1 MKLIKIRQRD
11 ITDCGAACL
20 SVISQY
26 YNLKIPISKIR
37 QIAGTDT
44 KGTNV
49 LGMIQAAEE
58 LGFSAK
64 GVKGKI
70 DSLPKIPLP
79 AIAHI
84 VVNNSLHHFIVIYS
98 VKNNIVKYM
107 DPADGRIHKLSIYE
121 FEKLW
126 TGVLILLIPGTD
138 FKSKDETISNF
149 RRFLFLINPHKYTII
164 QCLIGSSIYTILGLS
179 MSFYIEK
186 ITDYVLIGGNKNL
199 LNMMSIIMLCILTL
213 QLILGSMQTFFML
226 NTGQQ
231 IDGRLI
237 LGYYKHLM
245 KLPQRFF
252 DTMRV
257 GEIISRINDAV
268 KIRTFINDVSISI
281 VVNLFIVVFSFILM
295 FFYSWKLAL
304 ILLIIIPIYILIY
317 IMINRLNRKFERKVM
332 EDSAELESQ
341 LVESINSIRTIKE
354 FGIENYA
361 SLKTENKFVK
371 FLYTVFISGKNS
383 IFSSQS
389 SFFINTLFTI
399 IILWVGSYFVIDN
412 EITPGVLFSFY
423 AIIGYFTGPI
433 GKLIESNKTIQNALI
448 AADRLFEIMD
458 LEIEDNSSKINFSN
472 KNIGDIRF
480 NNVSFSYGTRTN
492 VFKDFNLNIPVGKIT
507 AIIGES
513 GSGKTTISALIQ
525 KIYQIQSGTIY
536 IKDQDI
542 NHFTNNSIRQYIVPI
557 PQQVDLFK
565 GTIIENI
572 ALGDLRPNVENIV
585 EITKKLDILSFIEKL
600 PNGFLTQIGENGVGL
615 SGGQKQRIAIA
626 RALYKKPKILIMD
639 EATSSLDS
647 ESENAV
653 QNTIREYNKEG
664 NTIIIIA
671 HRLSTIMNADKI
683 VILKNGE
690 IQEEGTHVEL
700 FKEGTS
706 YYTLWKKQTPIL

>member
-20 SVISQY
+20 ATISEY

-49 LGMIQAAEE
+49 LGMIQASEE

-70 DSLPKIPLP
+70 ESLSKIPLP

-84 VVNNSLHHFIVIYS
+84 IVNDTLHHYIVIYS
-98 VKNNIVKYM
+98 VNKNVVKYM
-107 DPADGRIHKLSIYE
+107 DPADGEIHKLPILA

-138 FKSKDETISNF
+138 FISKNETISNF
-149 RRFLFLINPHKYTII
+149 SRFFFLINPHKYTII
-164 QCLIGSSIYTILGLS
+164 QCIIGASIYTALGLS

-186 ITDYVLIGGNKNL
+186 ITDYVLVGGNTNL
-199 LNMMSIIMLCILTL
+199 LNMMSIIMLCILFI
-213 QLILGSMQTFFML
+213 QVILGSMQTFFML

-231 IDGRLI
+231 IDARLI

-268 KIRTFINDVSISI
+268 KIRAFINDISISI
-281 VVNLFIVVFSFILM
+281 IVNVFIIIFSFILM

-304 ILLIIIPIYILIY
+304 ILLIIIPIYIIIY
-317 IMINRLNRKFERKVM
+317 IIVNKLNKKFERKVM

-341 LVESINSIRTIKE
+341 LVESINSIQTIKQ
-354 FGIENYA
+354 FGIENYT
-361 SLKTENKFVK
+361 SLKTENKFIK
-371 FLYTVFISGKNS
+371 FLYTIYISGKNN

-399 IILWVGSYFVIDN
+399 IILWTGSYFVIDN
-412 EITPGVLFSFY
+412 QITPGVLFSFY

-433 GKLIESNKTIQNALI
+433 KSLVDSNKTIQNAMI

-458 LEIEDNSSKINFSN
+458 LEIDNNNSKINFSETN
-472 KNIGDIRF
+472 LGDIIF
-480 NNVSFSYGTRTN
+480 DNVSFTYGTRTN
-492 VFKDFNLNIPVGKIT
+492 VFKDFNLVIPKNKIT

-513 GSGKTTISALIQ
+513 GSGKTTISSLIQ
-525 KIYQIQSGTIY
+525 KIYSIQSGRIS
-536 IKDQDI
+536 IGSQDLK
-542 NHFTNNSIRQYIVPI
+542 NLTSDSIRKYVVPI

-572 ALGDLRPNVENIV
+572 ALGDLNPNVELVI
-585 EITKKLDILSFIEKL
+585 EISKKLDILSFIEKL

-626 RALYKKPKILIMD
+626 RALYKKPRILIMD

-653 QNTIREYNKEG
+653 QYTIKDYNEKG
-664 NTIIIIA
+664 NTVIIIA
-671 HRLSTIMNADKI
+671 HRLSTVMSADKI
-683 VILKNGE
+683 IVLGNGKLL
-690 IQEEGTHVEL
+690 EEGTHSEL
-700 FKEGTS
+700 FIEGTI
-706 YYTLWKKQTPIL
+706 YHTLWRKQMPLL

>member
-1 MKLIKIRQRD
+1 MKLVKIKQRD

-20 SVISQY
+20 AAISQY
-26 YNLKIPISKIR
+26 YDLKIPISKIR

-44 KGTNV
+44 KGTNA

-64 GVKGKI
+64 GVRGKI
-70 DSLPKIPLP
+70 DSLSKIPMP

-84 VVNNSLHHFIVIYS
+84 IINSTLHHYVVIYS
-98 VKNNIVKYM
+98 VKKNNIRYM
-107 DPADGRIHKLSIYE
+107 DPADGKIHKLNINE
-121 FEKLW
+121 FQKLW
-126 TGVLILLIPGTD
+126 TGVLILLVPGND
-138 FKSKDETISNF
+138 FTIRDDTVSNIK
-149 RRFLFLINPHKYTII
+149 RFFFLIKPHKYTII
-164 QCLIGSSIYTILGLS
+164 QCIVGASIYTVLGLS

-186 ITDYVLIGGNKNL
+186 ITDYVLVGGNKNL
-199 LNMMSIIMLCILTL
+199 LNLMSIVMLCILII
-213 QLILGSMQTFFML
+213 QVILGSMQTYFML
-226 NTGQQ
+226 STGQQ
-231 IDGRLI
+231 IDARLI

-268 KIRTFINDVSISI
+268 KIRAFINDVSISI
-281 VVNLFIVVFSFILM
+281 IVNLFIVIFSFILM

-304 ILLIIIPIYILIY
+304 ILLIIIPIYITIY
-317 IMINRLNRKFERKVM
+317 FIVNKLNRKFERKVM

-341 LVESINSIRTIKE
+341 LVESINSIRTIKQ
-354 FGIENYA
+354 FGIENYT
-361 SLKTENKFVK
+361 SLKTENKFIK
-371 FLYTVFISGKNS
+371 FLYTVFISGTNS

-399 IILWVGSYFVIDN
+399 IVLWTGSYFVLDN

-433 GKLIESNKTIQNALI
+433 GKLIDSNKTIQNALI

-458 LEIEDNSSKINFSN
+458 LEIEDNNSKISFSD
-472 KNIGDIRF
+472 KNIGDIKF
-480 NNVSFSYGTRTN
+480 SNVSFSYGTRTN
-492 VFKDFNLNIPVGKIT
+492 VFKDFNLHIPEGKIT

-525 KIYQIQSGTIY
+525 KIYTIQSGNIY
-536 IKDQDI
+536 IGDQDLM
-542 NHFTNNSIRQYIVPI
+542 NFTNDSIRKHIVPI

-565 GTIIENI
+565 GSIIENI
-572 ALGDLRPNVENIV
+572 ALGDLNPDVESIINIS
-585 EITKKLDILSFIEKL
+585 KKLNILGFIEKL
-600 PNGFLTQIGENGVGL
+600 PNGFLSQVGENGVGL

-626 RALYKKPKILIMD
+626 RALYKKPKVLIMD

-653 QNTIREYNKEG
+653 QETIKDYNNENNTV
-664 NTIIIIA
+664 IIIA
-671 HRLSTIMNADKI
+671 HRLSTIMSADKI
-683 VILKNGE
+683 IVLGNGKLL
-690 IQEEGTHVEL
+690 EEGTHVEL
-700 FKEGTS
+700 FKEGTV
-706 YYTLWKKQTPIL
+706 YHTLWKKQLPL